1 MNYLQFFSL
10 GYNRLTGSI
19 PNSFGGLTQIGI
31 LDLSHNELEGSVPAS
46 LGLLSFL
53 SQLDVSN
60 NHLSG
65 SISSS
70 GQMLTFP
77 AWGFNNN
84 SGPCDGPLPPCSS
97 DTGNS
102 FLRLPEEENSSFID
116 VGFLI
121 SGEVGFVVGLIGFC
135 YVLWFKKSWRIRIFQ
150 AVEEMT
156 EKFTSLFWK

>member
-1 MNYLQFFSL
+1 MNYLQFLSL

-19 PNSFGGLTQIGI
+19 PYSFGGLTQIGI
-31 LDLSHNELEGSVPAS
+31 LDLSHNELEGPVPAS
-46 LGLLSFL
+46 SGLLSFL

-77 AWGFNNN
+77 AWGFQNN
-84 SGPCDGPLPPCSS
+84 SGLCDGPFTPLPPCSS
-97 DTGNS
+97 DTGKS
-102 FLRLPEEENSSFID
+102 FMRTPEEENSSFID

-121 SGEVGFVVGLIGFC
+121 SGFC
-135 YVLWFKKSWRIRIFQ
+135 YVLWFKKSWRITIFQ

-156 EKFTSLFWK
+156 EKFTSLFRK